1 MQQIG
6 TENPSRQ
13 STPAASGRTG
23 LWISLIGIA
32 ALVVIF
38 VVALLQAANESS
50 LLGWI
55 LAGIAAGWLLI
66 AAFVLW
72 SVRKAARFGAR
83 QMEEAQ
89 RTAQRAFGRAPAAT
103 QSAPA
108 PSRSI
113 TDQKIEHSFQ
123 IIMVQTRVISANL
136 PAADGSNPGDR
147 AQVDRALDTIAVT
160 ASNGMGMV
168 QDSAAPVDGAIVDW
182 AVQRSSEA
190 AGRSRPQS
198 RQAPAGTEDSEDA
211 AGRRPVRRTLEQ
223 TP

>member
-6 TENPSRQ
+6 TASPSRQ
-13 STPAASGRTG
+13 TTPSTSGRAG

-32 ALVVIF
+32 ALLVIF

-66 AAFVLW
+66 AVFVLW
-72 SVRKAARFGAR
+72 SVRRAARFGAR
-83 QMEEAQ
+83 QVEEAQ
-89 RTAQRAFGRAPAAT
+89 RNAQRAFGRAPAAA

-108 PSRSI
+108 PDRSI

-123 IIMVQTRVISANL
+123 IIMVQTRVIAANM
-136 PAADGSNPGDR
+136 PAADGSSPGDR

-160 ASNGMGMV
+160 ASNGMGIV
-168 QDSAAPVDGAIVDW
+168 QDASAPVDGDIVD
-182 AVQRSSEA
+182 
-190 AGRSRPQS
+190 
-198 RQAPAGTEDSEDA
+198 
-211 AGRRPVRRTLEQ
+211 
-223 TP
+223 

>member
-160 ASNGMGMV
+160 ASNGMSMV
-168 QDSAAPVDGAIVDW
+168 QDSAAPVDGDIVD
-182 AVQRSSEA
+182 
-190 AGRSRPQS
+190 
-198 RQAPAGTEDSEDA
+198 
-211 AGRRPVRRTLEQ
+211 
-223 TP
+223 